1 MLLLDPKTL
10 VPAIEQRVILYDVTW
25 EQYVQL
31 SDMFVD
37 QFPRMTY
44 LEGTLEI
51 IMTTS
56 PEHERLKKIIARL
69 IETYA
74 VERLINLNGY
84 GNATFR
90 REAVRRGAQADECYC
105 LGTLAEIPDIAIEIA
120 LTSGGIDKLELY
132 RGLEVPEVWFWVNN
146 QFSVYHLREEG
157 YELIS
162 MSEFLP
168 ELDLSVLSQYVGY
181 INQTEA
187 IIAYRTFLQ
196 TATAISNQL
205 TNNQ

>member
-10 VPAIEQRVILYDVTW
+10 VPATEQRVILYDVTW

-37 QFPRMTY
+37 EFPRMTY

-51 IMTTS
+51 SMTTS

-84 GNATFR
+84 GSATFR
-90 REAVRRGAQADECYC
+90 REAVRRGAEPDECYC

-120 LTSGGIDKLELY
+120 LTSGGVDKLEVY
-132 RGLEVPEVWFWVNN
+132 RGLQVPEVWFWAND
-146 QFSVYHLREEG
+146 QFFVYHLRESG

-162 MSEFLP
+162 RSEFLP

-187 IIAYRTFLQ
+187 IIAYKTVLQ
-196 TATAISNQL
+196 TATAISNQ
-205 TNNQ
+205 

>member
-10 VPAIEQRVILYDVTW
+10 EPATEQRIILYDVTW
-25 EQYVQL
+25 EQYEQL

-37 QFPRMTY
+37 EFPRMTY

-90 REAVRRGAQADECYC
+90 REVVRRGAEPDECYC
-105 LGTLAEIPDIAIEIA
+105 LGLLAEVPDIVIEIA
-120 LTSGGIDKLELY
+120 LTSGGVDKLDVY
-132 RGLEVPEVWFWVNN
+132 RGLQVPEVWFWANDR
-146 QFSVYHLREEG
+146 FSLYRLRESG

-162 MSEFLP
+162 SSEFLP
-168 ELDLSVLSQYVGY
+168 ELDFSVLSQYVGY
-181 INQTEA
+181 DNQTQA
-187 IIAYRTFLQ
+187 VIAYRTVLQ
-196 TATAISNQL
+196 TTREIPNQL
-205 TNNQ
+205 

>member
-10 VPAIEQRVILYDVTW
+10 NPATEQRVILYDVTW
-25 EQYVQL
+25 KQYEQL

-37 QFPRMTY
+37 EFPRMTY

-51 IMTTS
+51 IVTTS

-84 GNATFR
+84 GSATFR
-90 REAVRRGAQADECYC
+90 REAVRRGAEPDECYC
-105 LGTLAEIPDIAIEIA
+105 LGVLAEVPDIVIEIA
-120 LTSGGIDKLELY
+120 LTSGGVNKLEVY
-132 RGLEVPEVWFWVNN
+132 RGLQVPEVWFWANS
-146 QFSVYHLREEG
+146 QFSLYHLREEG

-162 MSEFLP
+162 RSEFLP

-181 INQTEA
+181 TNQTEA
-187 IIAYRTFLQ
+187 VIAYKTVLQ
-196 TATAISNQL
+196 TATETPNQS
-205 TNNQ
+205 

>member
-1 MLLLDPKTL
+1 MLLLDPETL
-10 VPAIEQRVILYDVTW
+10 VPAAQQRVILYEVTW
-25 EQYVQL
+25 EQYEQL

-37 QFPRMTY
+37 DFPRMTY

-56 PEHERLKKIIARL
+56 PEHERLKTIIARL
-69 IETYA
+69 IETFA
-74 VERLINLNGY
+74 VEKLINLNGY
-84 GNATFR
+84 GSATFR
-90 REAVRRGAQADECYC
+90 REAVRRGAEPDECYC

-120 LTSGGIDKLELY
+120 LTSGGIDKLEVY
-132 RGLEVPEVWFWVNN
+132 RGLQIPEVWFWVNN

-162 MSEFLP
+162 RSEFLP
-168 ELDLSVLSQYVGY
+168 ELDLSVLGQYVGSV
-181 INQTEA
+181 NQTEA

-196 TATAISNQL
+196 TAK
-205 TNNQ
+205 

>member
-10 VPAIEQRVILYDVTW
+10 VPATEQRVILYDVTW

-37 QFPRMTY
+37 EFPRMTY

-51 IMTTS
+51 SMTTS

-84 GNATFR
+84 GSATFR
-90 REAVRRGAQADECYC
+90 REAVRRGAEPDECYC

-120 LTSGGIDKLELY
+120 LTSGGIDKLEVY
-132 RGLEVPEVWFWVNN
+132 RGLQVPEVWFWANN
-146 QFSVYHLREEG
+146 QFSVYHLRESG

-162 MSEFLP
+162 RSELFVKVHGVNMA
-168 ELDLSVLSQYVGY
+168 EEKEESDQNEHSKQIQS
-181 INQTEA
+181 
-187 IIAYRTFLQ
+187 RTQEYSGL
-196 TATAISNQL
+196 AA
-205 TNNQ
+205 

>member
-10 VPAIEQRVILYDVTW
+10 VPATEQRIILYDVTW

-37 QFPRMTY
+37 KFPRMTY

-69 IETYA
+69 IETFA

-120 LTSGGIDKLELY
+120 LTSGGIDKLKVY
-132 RGLEVPEVWFWVNN
+132 RGLQVPEVWFWVNN
-146 QFSVYHLREEG
+146 QFSVYHLREAG

-162 MSEFLP
+162 RSEFLP

-181 INQTEA
+181 VNQTEA
-187 IIAYRTFLQ
+187 IIAYRTILQ
-196 TATAISNQL
+196 LAK
-205 TNNQ
+205 